1 MFAGFGGLTCCF
13 AEGFGERFFGGRLKR
28 PEYGVFGVEC
38 WTDKTSG
45 LGDDF
50 LMETS
55 PISTPRI
62 IDSDRLDEGLL
73 VFFSDGKSAFYSAD
87 LLYSMIELAEDFG
100 EVEAGE

>member
-1 MFAGFGGLTCCF
+1 
-13 AEGFGERFFGGRLKR
+13 LKR

-45 LGDDF
+45 LGDDSA
-50 LMETS
+50 METS

-62 IDSDRLDEGLL
+62 IDSDRLDDGVLIL
-73 VFFSDGKSAFYSAD
+73 FSDGRSVFYSAE

-100 EVEAGE
+100 EVGAEE